1 VNKTSGGTAG
11 NPGGLTMER
20 ISSARKL
27 LQSVGVASRMILGRS
42 FPSNGAA
49 EVHLKLESEGPTGS
63 FKWRGAYCAVWKRMQ
78 GGGKIPGVVTS
89 STGNHG
95 AATAWAARKM
105 GIAARVYLPEKPNP
119 SKRLRIAQEGA
130 EIVEVGS
137 CLEES
142 REHAERFARERG
154 WYNLVDGVEPEM
166 LPGTAAIGAEALE
179 QVSLAEGD
187 AIFVPVGDSTLI
199 RGVAWAVKRMRPGVR
214 VIGVQAERAPAY
226 ALGLRA
232 GKAMRTETSET
243 MADGLAVRVATEENV
258 REMAGLVDEF
268 VLVSEEEMLGAV
280 RQLVMEEQVVAE
292 PAGAAAS
299 AAYGKTAESYRGKK
313 VVLLVTGAN
322 IAEELLTKAMG

>member
-1 VNKTSGGTAG
+1 VNETADCTAG
-11 NPGGLTMER
+11 SPGGLTMER
-20 ISSARKL
+20 VAAARKL
-27 LQSVGVASRMILGRS
+27 LQGVGPASRMVLGRS
-42 FPSNGAA
+42 FAPGGAG

-78 GGGKIPGVVTS
+78 GGGKIRGAVTS

-105 GIAARVYLPEKPNP
+105 GIPARVYLPKKPNA

-130 EIVEVGS
+130 EIIEAGS

-142 REHAERFARERG
+142 REHAERFARESG

-166 LPGTAAIGAEALE
+166 LPGTAAIGAEAME

-199 RGVAWAVKRMRPGVR
+199 RGLAYVVKQMRPGVR
-214 VIGVQAERAPAY
+214 VIGVQAERAPTY
-226 ALGLRA
+226 ALGFRA
-232 GKAMRTETSET
+232 GKGIRTETSET
-243 MADGLAVRVATEENV
+243 IADGLAVRVATEENV

-280 RQLVMEEQVVAE
+280 RQLVLEEQVVAE
-292 PAGAAAS
+292 PAGAAAT
-299 AAYGKTAESYRGKK
+299 AAYGKTAEKYKGKK

-322 IAEELLTKAMG
+322 IAEELLTKALG